1 MPSVKKVVSI
11 RDHMSLYIHSIIR
24 EVVMSY
30 VDLSR
35 LLVILP
41 YTFIYKMLSKKA
53 NNQNPPVKLNY
64 QNE

>member
-1 MPSVKKVVSI
+1 
-11 RDHMSLYIHSIIR
+11 
-24 EVVMSY
+24 MSY